1 MILRASVSC
10 QELVELASDY
20 LDGELSPRM
29 HRAVD
34 RHLATCANCPTYVD
48 QLRATVRLLGAL
60 RISDVPS
67 ELLDVLER
75 AWLDSREADGGDL
88 T

>member
-1 MILRASVSC
+1 MSLRLSVSC

-20 LDGELSPRM
+20 LDGTLSPRL
-29 HRAVD
+29 HHAVD
-34 RHLATCANCPTYVD
+34 RHLATCANCPIYVD

-60 RISDVPS
+60 RSSDVPT

-75 AWLDSREADGGDL
+75 AWIEAHDGTGRDMG
-88 T
+88 